1 MHERVLRTMREKIR
15 QRDYVVTTHADEEMY
30 EDGLTIWDVEAAV
43 HAGEIVERQ
52 RDHRSSD
59 WKYVI
64 HGKAATGVGMAV
76 VAKIG
81 YSQRVVII
89 TVYLLET

>member
-30 EDGLTIWDVEAAV
+30 EDGLTIWDVEASV
-43 HAGEIVERQ
+43 LAGEIVERQ
-52 RDHRSSD
+52 SDRRSSD

-64 HGKAATGVGMAV
+64 HGKAATGAGMAV

-81 YSQRVVII
+81 SSQRVVII